1 MRTRHTIVPAQRAER
16 ATCGH
21 GGDGDHRVEQDH
33 RSGLDHPSGT
43 DRSPGHGQQPGD
55 DQAGAGSCDGA
66 DEHRAAAAGTEESA
80 RHDDTG
86 QDTGQ
91 DTAGQRQDS
100 GSEMVEELRD
110 RIAYLERQVEEERE
124 ARRRADTILAQLS
137 AATAEQARTIR
148 AIEAPVS
155 EEDTEGAGTAEEE
168 PEEAAPRP
176 ATIGP
181 QTSTQRSQ
189 RGTLRSLRRRILGW

>member
-1 MRTRHTIVPAQRAER
+1 MGEDRLIGDESSSNRRLTVPEAAARLGMTEAAVRGRIKRGTLSSER
-16 ATCGH
+16 ESGAVYVILGSAAPPINRDEPP
-21 GGDGDHRVEQDH
+21 GEPVDQSERVED
-33 RSGLDHPSGT
+33 
-43 DRSPGHGQQPGD
+43 
-55 DQAGAGSCDGA
+55 
-66 DEHRAAAAGTEESA
+66 
-80 RHDDTG
+80 
-86 QDTGQ
+86 
-91 DTAGQRQDS
+91 
-100 GSEMVEELRD
+100 LREQV
-110 RIAYLERQVEEERE
+110 AYLREQLDRERE
-124 ARRRADTILAQLS
+124 ARTEERRRHDTIIAQLS
-137 AATAEQARTIR
+137 AAAAEQARTIR